1 MKNFDNFRGAIVLGI
16 ACLMGTA
23 ALAQEPVVN
32 ISAAKHP
39 HLAAAQQQC
48 KAAWTKLGEAQKA
61 NDWDMQVNAQKAK
74 GLLVQA
80 AAAMKQAAESANKN
94 AYKPKAGSGP
104 TGQAPVVNISAA
116 KHPHLGPAQ
125 QEVQKA
131 WQLMVEA
138 QKANDWDMDG
148 HAQKAKDLLS
158 QASADLKA
166 AALAANAGAAAKKGK

>member
-1 MKNFDNFRGAIVLGI
+1 MKNFDNFRVAFVLGI
-16 ACLMGTA
+16 AGLMGTA

-32 ISAAKHP
+32 VSAAKHP

-48 KAAWTKLGEAQKA
+48 KEAWTKLDEAQKA
-61 NDWDMQVNAQKAK
+61 NDWDMQGNAQKAK

-80 AAAMKQAAESANKN
+80 AGLIKQAAESANKN
-94 AYKPKAGSGP
+94 AYKPKPGSGP
-104 TGQAPVVNISAA
+104 TGQAPVVNVSAA

-131 WQLMVEA
+131 WQLMLEA

-148 HAQKAKDLLS
+148 HAQKAKDLL
-158 QASADLKA
+158 AEATKDIKA
-166 AALAANAGAAAKKGK
+166 AALAANAGGAAKKGK